1 MGRMIGVFGGTFDPP
16 HLGHLILAEHALHE
30 LDLDAVLWVLTP
42 RSPLKPDSDP
52 TPVEIRARLVRAAIE
67 SNARFRISTVDI
79 ERQPP
84 YFTVGTLERLQ
95 AAEPKAG
102 LVVLIGS
109 DALQELPRWHD
120 PARLVAL
127 CAAIGVMD
135 RAGHAPN
142 VAEIDLQIP
151 GLAAKLRPFRVPR
164 IEISARDIRRRLSQ
178 GQSVRYLVPESVR
191 EIIEQQ
197 GLYRRGGEL

>member
-1 MGRMIGVFGGTFDPP
+1 MIGVFGGTFDPP

-52 TPVEIRARLVRAAIE
+52 APVEVRARLVRAAIE

-95 AAEPKAG
+95 AAEP
-102 LVVLIGS
+102 
-109 DALQELPRWHD
+109 Q
-120 PARLVAL
+120 
-127 CAAIGVMD
+127 
-135 RAGHAPN
+135 
-142 VAEIDLQIP
+142 
-151 GLAAKLRPFRVPR
+151 
-164 IEISARDIRRRLSQ
+164 
-178 GQSVRYLVPESVR
+178 
-191 EIIEQQ
+191 
-197 GLYRRGGEL
+197 

>member
-16 HLGHLILAEHALHE
+16 HLGHLILAEHAVHM

-52 TPVEIRARLVRAAIE
+52 APVEIRARLVQAAIE
-67 SNARFRISTVDI
+67 SNARFRFSTVDL

-84 YFTVGTLERLQ
+84 YFAVGTLELLQ
-95 AAEPKAG
+95 ESEAQAG
-102 LVVLIGS
+102 LVYLIGS

-127 CAAIGVMD
+127 CAAIGVME
-135 RAGHAPN
+135 RAGHAPDA
-142 VAEIDLQIP
+142 AEIDREVP

-164 IEISARDIRRRLSQ
+164 IEISARDLRRRLSV
-178 GQSVRYLVPESVR
+178 GQSIRYLVPESVR
-191 EIIEQQ
+191 EVIEQE
-197 GLYRRGGEL
+197 GLYRRGGVA